1 MRSLKEVKEEM
12 NALVERHSTHRDT
25 TSKQYK
31 KDNKQCSFLKQIVLI
46 LEKEPTKSFMVSQ
59 LSDVQKQINII
70 NRDFGAWEKANP
82 ALVKET
88 ASAGKNIRSVYNRL
102 TGIKELNQR
111 KDYIT
116 YVLAE

>member
-46 LEKEPTKSFMVSQ
+46 LE
-59 LSDVQKQINII
+59 
-70 NRDFGAWEKANP
+70 RDFGAWEKANP

-102 TGIKELNQR
+102 MGVKELTQR